1 MASPSSPRSR
11 RHPLGRRLVT
21 VLVLPCL
28 VSTATGFGCVRAP
41 TKTDPLRHGPRGGW
55 ASRSTLETPLF
66 NAADEGV
73 QIEGDT
79 KTDGDPVAEID
90 DPELA
95 GHEKDSQ
102 MSTTQAEIVT
112 SSLSP
117 AQIESISSEGTMF
130 LPRLRKFFAK
140 NSKLDRQSLSKLGMS
155 ALLAYGFVSN
165 VSGVVAVSSAW
176 FIFSKRTGLSPL
188 HPGQKAAFF
197 TLYAGFTV
205 ALNVIRPAR
214 FALSMAISPTFE
226 KIRKGIQV
234 RLGVGP
240 KTAATLMIVFIN
252 LMGTTGLMCAGVGL
266 ASILSGVPIW
276 SR

>member
-1 MASPSSPRSR
+1 MM
-11 RHPLGRRLVT
+11 
-21 VLVLPCL
+21 VLPCL
-28 VSTATGFGCVRAP
+28 VSTANGFSCARVPAKMG
-41 TKTDPLRHGPRGGW
+41 DPLRLGPFVGC
-55 ASRSTLETPLF
+55 ASRSTLGKPLF
-66 NAADEGV
+66 NAADDGV
-73 QIEGDT
+73 QMKVDSTTDDDIVEKIE
-79 KTDGDPVAEID
+79 E
-90 DPELA
+90 PELDV
-95 GHEKDSQ
+95 GHEEDSQ
-102 MSTTQAEIVT
+102 MSTTEIVT
-112 SSLSP
+112 GSLSP
-117 AQIESISSEGTMF
+117 AQIESISSERAKF
-130 LPRLRKFFAK
+130 LPNLRKFFSK
-140 NSKLDRQSLSKLGMS
+140 NSKLDRESLSKLGMS

-214 FALSMAISPTFE
+214 FALSMAISPTFD

-252 LMGTTGLMCAGVGL
+252 LMGTTALMCAGVGL
-266 ASILSGVPIW
+266 ASMLSGVPIW

>member
-1 MASPSSPRSR
+1 MM
-11 RHPLGRRLVT
+11 
-21 VLVLPCL
+21 VLPCL
-28 VSTATGFGCVRAP
+28 VSTANGFSCARVPAKMG
-41 TKTDPLRHGPRGGW
+41 DPLRLGPFVGC
-55 ASRSTLETPLF
+55 ASRSTLGKPLF
-66 NAADEGV
+66 NAADDGV
-73 QIEGDT
+73 QMQVDSTTDDDTVEKIDEKIE
-79 KTDGDPVAEID
+79 E
-90 DPELA
+90 PESVV
-95 GHEKDSQ
+95 GHEEDSQ
-102 MSTTQAEIVT
+102 MSTTTEIVT
-112 SSLSP
+112 GSLSP
-117 AQIESISSEGTMF
+117 AQIESISSERAKF
-130 LPRLRKFFAK
+130 LPNLRKFFSK
-140 NSKLDRQSLSKLGMS
+140 NSKLDRESLSKLGMS

-214 FALSMAISPTFE
+214 FALSMAISPTFD

-252 LMGTTGLMCAGVGL
+252 LMGTTALMCAGVGL
-266 ASILSGVPIW
+266 ASMLSGVPIW

>member
-1 MASPSSPRSR
+1 M
-11 RHPLGRRLVT
+11 
-21 VLVLPCL
+21 VLPCL
-28 VSTATGFGCVRAP
+28 VSTANGFGCARVPA
-41 TKTDPLRHGPRGGW
+41 KMGDPLRLGPSSVGC
-55 ASRSTLETPLF
+55 ASRSTLGKPLF
-66 NAADEGV
+66 NAADDGV
-73 QIEGDT
+73 QMQVDSTTDDDTVEKIDEKIE
-79 KTDGDPVAEID
+79 E
-90 DPELA
+90 PESVV
-95 GHEKDSQ
+95 GHEEDSQ
-102 MSTTQAEIVT
+102 MSTTTEIVT
-112 SSLSP
+112 GSLSP
-117 AQIESISSEGTMF
+117 AQIESISSERAKF
-130 LPRLRKFFAK
+130 LPNLRKFFSK
-140 NSKLDRQSLSKLGMS
+140 NSKLDRESLSKLGMS

-214 FALSMAISPTFE
+214 FALSMAISPTFD

-252 LMGTTGLMCAGVGL
+252 LMGTTALMCAGVGL
-266 ASILSGVPIW
+266 ASMLSGVPIW

>member
-1 MASPSSPRSR
+1 M
-11 RHPLGRRLVT
+11 
-21 VLVLPCL
+21 VLPCL

-66 NAADEGV
+66 NAADESV
-73 QIEGDT
+73 QIEGGT
-79 KTDGDPVAEID
+79 TTDDGGPVEEIEE
-90 DPELA
+90 PESA
-95 GHEKDSQ
+95 SHEEDSQ

>member
-1 MASPSSPRSR
+1 MKVDSTTDDD
-11 RHPLGRRLVT
+11 T
-21 VLVLPCL
+21 V
-28 VSTATGFGCVRAP
+28 
-41 TKTDPLRHGPRGGW
+41 
-55 ASRSTLETPLF
+55 E
-66 NAADEGV
+66 
-73 QIEGDT
+73 
-79 KTDGDPVAEID
+79 EID
-90 DPELA
+90 EKIEEPESDD
-95 GHEKDSQ
+95 GHEEDSQ
-102 MSTTQAEIVT
+102 MSTTTEIVT
-112 SSLSP
+112 GSLSP
-117 AQIESISSEGTMF
+117 AQIESISSERAKF
-130 LPRLRKFFAK
+130 LPNLRKFFSK
-140 NSKLDRQSLSKLGMS
+140 NSKLDRESLSKLGMS

-214 FALSMAISPTFE
+214 FALSMAISPTFD

-252 LMGTTGLMCAGVGL
+252 LMGTTALMCAGVGL
-266 ASILSGVPIW
+266 ASMLSGVPIW